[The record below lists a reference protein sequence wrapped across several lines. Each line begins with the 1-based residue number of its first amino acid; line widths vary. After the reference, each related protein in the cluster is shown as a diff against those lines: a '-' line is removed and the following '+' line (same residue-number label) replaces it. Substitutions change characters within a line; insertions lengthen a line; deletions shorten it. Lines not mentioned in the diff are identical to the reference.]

1 MKIPEE
7 VLKLAQNYGFKKV
20 ILHPI
25 FDEPYKGYTVF
36 LAIENKEK
44 VAASVILANKKEIRY
59 ATFEEFTNDL
69 MAYW

>member
-1 MKIPEE
+1 MKIPQEI
-7 VLKLAQNYGFKKV
+7 LDFAKKDGFKKV

-25 FDEPYKGYTVF
+25 FSEPYKGYTVF

-44 VAASVILANKKEIRY
+44 VAASVVLANKKEIRY